1 MTWWKVLIFELKGNG
16 RAEGERPHWVSRRPG
31 PAKKPEPGVS
41 SGRGTL
47 KDAGTYFIGATGFP
61 CRDLLC
67 SGVM

>member
-1 MTWWKVLIFELKGNG
+1 MNG
-16 RAEGERPHWVSRRPG
+16 PTGSPDGTG
-31 PAKKPEPGVS
+31 PAKKSEPGVS